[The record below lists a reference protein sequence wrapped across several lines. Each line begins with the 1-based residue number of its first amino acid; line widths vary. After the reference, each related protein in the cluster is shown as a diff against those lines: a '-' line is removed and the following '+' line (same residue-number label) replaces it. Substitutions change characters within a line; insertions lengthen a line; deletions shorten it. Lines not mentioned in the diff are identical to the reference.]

1 MKVKIIYWSGT
12 GNTEKMANAIN
23 DAMLLKYDAE
33 MKFVKDAKK
42 DDIVDSDIVLL
53 GCPAMGAEELEADEF
68 QPFYD
73 SIKELLKNKKV
84 GLFGSYA
91 WAEGEWM
98 ENWIAD
104 ANACGIDIVDSII
117 VHEDN
122 INSLNVSSFVEKF

>member
-23 DAMLLKYDAE
+23 DAMLLKYDTE

-42 DDIVDSDIVLL
+42 DDVVDSDIILL

-73 SIKELLKNKKV
+73 SVKELLKNKKV

-98 ENWIAD
+98 GNWIAD

-122 INSLNVSSFVEKF
+122 INSLDVSSFVEKF